1 MGDLWVAA
9 VLGIV
14 EGITEFLPVSSTGH
28 LIVAGDLLHF
38 SGETAAS
45 FEIFIQLGAI
55 LAVVVLY
62 WPRFIGLIPTGEA
75 MHEYPQPNP
84 LSQGEGASGP
94 GCLGDAKPIWNQC
107 TGAGCRTDSTHFSG
121 IRGLTLLFLTTLPA
135 LALGA
140 VAHGAIKHYLFSPV
154 SVALALAVGALGILL
169 AEKFRPTASVTNLD
183 ALGYKQA
190 FLIGLFQCIAMWPGM
205 SRSAST
211 IIGGL
216 FSGLDRKVATE
227 YSFLA
232 AVPVMIAATSYDLYK
247 AWRVLQ
253 ATDLSFFAVGFV
265 VSFVF
270 AALAVK
276 TFIAAVQRW
285 SLAPYAWYR
294 LAIAPIIFF
303 TMS

>member
-1 MGDLWVAA
+1 MFVELRCLMGDLRIAA
-9 VLGIV
+9 ILGIV

-28 LIVAGDLLHF
+28 LIVAGNLLHF

-62 WPRFIGLIPTGEA
+62 WPRFIGLIPTKRECPS
-75 MHEYPQPNP
+75 E
-84 LSQGEGASGP
+84 
-94 GCLGDAKPIWNQC
+94 C
-107 TGAGCRTDSTHFSG
+107 TGFSG
-121 IRGLTLLFLTTLPA
+121 IKGLTLLFLTTLPA

-140 VAHGAIKHYLFSPV
+140 VAHGAIKHYLFSPQ

-169 AEKFRPTASVTNLD
+169 AEKFRPRASVTDLD

-190 FLIGLFQCIAMWPGM
+190 FLIGLFQCLAMWPGI

-211 IIGGL
+211 IIGGM
-216 FSGLDRKVATE
+216 FSGLDRKVAAE

-232 AVPVMIAATSYDLYK
+232 AVPVMVAATSYDLYK
-247 AWRVLQ
+247 AWGMLRSADFL
-253 ATDLSFFAVGFV
+253 FFAVGFI

-276 TFIAAVQRW
+276 SFIAAVQRW

-294 LAIAPIIFF
+294 LAIAPIIYFM
-303 TMS
+303 MS

>member
-1 MGDLWVAA
+1 MGDLWISV

-28 LIVAGDLLHF
+28 LIVAGHLLHF
-38 SGETAAS
+38 SGARAAS
-45 FEIFIQLGAI
+45 FEVFIQLGAI

-62 WPRFIGLIPTGEA
+62 WRRFTGLIPTKGLA
-75 MHEYPQPNP
+75 W
-84 LSQGEGASGP
+84 
-94 GCLGDAKPIWNQC
+94 DAY
-107 TGAGCRTDSTHFSG
+107 AGFSG
-121 IRGLTLLFLTTLPA
+121 IKGLTLLFLTTLPA
-135 LALGA
+135 LAIGA
-140 VAHGAIKHYLFSPV
+140 IAHGAIKQYLFSPAT
-154 SVALALAVGALGILL
+154 VALALAVGAVGILL
-169 AEKFRPTASVTNLD
+169 AERFKPQARVTDLD
-183 ALGYKQA
+183 ALGYGQA
-190 FLIGLFQCIAMWPGM
+190 FLIGLFQCLAMWPGM

-211 IIGGL
+211 IIGGMV
-216 FSGLDRKVATE
+216 SGLDRKIAAE

-247 AWRVLQ
+247 AWGVLQ
-253 ATDLSFFAVGFV
+253 AADFLFFSVGFL
-265 VSFVF
+265 VSFVS

-294 LAIAPIIFF
+294 LAIAPIIYF

>member
-9 VLGIV
+9 ILGIV

-28 LIVAGDLLHF
+28 LIVAGHLLHF
-38 SGETAAS
+38 SGEKAAS
-45 FEIFIQLGAI
+45 FEVFIQLGAI

-62 WPRFIGLIPTGEA
+62 WPRFLGLIPMKGVSWR
-75 MHEYPQPNP
+75 EY
-84 LSQGEGASGP
+84 SG
-94 GCLGDAKPIWNQC
+94 
-107 TGAGCRTDSTHFSG
+107 FSG

-140 VAHGAIKHYLFSPV
+140 VAHGAIKQYLFSPV
-154 SVALALAVGALGILL
+154 TVALALAVGGVGILL
-169 AEKFRPTASVTNLD
+169 AERFKPRARVTDVD
-183 ALGYKQA
+183 ALGYGQA
-190 FLIGLFQCIAMWPGM
+190 FLIGLFQCLAMWPGM

-211 IIGGL
+211 IIGGM
-216 FSGLDRKVATE
+216 FSGLDRKVAAE

-232 AVPVMIAATSYDLYK
+232 AVPVMVAATSYDLYK
-247 AWRVLQ
+247 AWHLLQ
-253 ATDLSFFAVGFV
+253 ASDFLFFTVGFAV
-265 VSFVF
+265 SFIS

-294 LAIAPIIFF
+294 LAIAPIIYF